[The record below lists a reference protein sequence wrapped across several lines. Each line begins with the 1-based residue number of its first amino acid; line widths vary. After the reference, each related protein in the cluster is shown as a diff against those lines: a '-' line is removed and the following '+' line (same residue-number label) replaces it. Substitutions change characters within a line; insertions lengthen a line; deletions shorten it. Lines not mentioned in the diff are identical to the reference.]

1 MHQAGRG
8 IFSLNIVS
16 FSSRK
21 ILARY
26 SLRML
31 RFSLSQDGLIRRFFL
46 MSEILLA
53 LELSTVIPAFLK
65 L

>member
-31 RFSLSQDGLIRRFFL
+31 RFSLSQDGLIMRFFL

-53 LELSTVIPAFLK
+53 LELSTVITAFLK